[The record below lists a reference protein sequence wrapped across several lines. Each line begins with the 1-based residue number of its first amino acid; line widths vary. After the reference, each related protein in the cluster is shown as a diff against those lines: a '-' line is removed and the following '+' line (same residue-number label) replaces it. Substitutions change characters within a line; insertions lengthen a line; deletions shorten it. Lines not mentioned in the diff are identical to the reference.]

1 MIKKLESAGLGFYVR
16 ATETQQ
22 KLGIYDD
29 CVLITLVPVVLHS
42 STCNSTVRNDTL
54 LLSLLLDIL
63 AESSHMSCKPV

>member
-29 CVLITLVPVVLHS
+29 CVLALVPVVLHS
-42 STCNSTVRNDTL
+42 STCNSTVRNDTS